1 LLNYLLTHTKLNRQA
16 ENFRKMIVA
25 MSRDIRVILVKL
37 ADRTHNIRTLKFV
50 APHKQ
55 REVAH
60 ETLDL
65 YAPLAHRL
73 GIFWL
78 KTELEDTS
86 LRYLEP
92 KVYEDLKHMV
102 STKKEEREAYAKEV
116 TELLLAKV
124 RGVGLESARV
134 TGRAKH
140 FYSIYQKMRSR
151 GLTHVSEV
159 HDLIAFRI
167 LVDDIT
173 ACYQALGVVH
183 TMWKPVPGRF
193 KDYIALAKP
202 NMYQSL
208 HTTVIGPG
216 GQRIEVQIRTDEM
229 HQVAEEGIA
238 AHWMYKGENKGVE
251 EARRFAWLRQLVEW
265 VQQLN
270 DPEEFLHTVKEDLFE
285 KEVFVF
291 SPKVCVRTACVANVL
306 LMCC

>member
-1 LLNYLLTHTKLNRQA
+1 
-16 ENFRKMIVA
+16 MCVC
-25 MSRDIRVILVKL
+25 VCVC
-37 ADRTHNIRTLKFV
+37 V
-50 APHKQ
+50 C
-55 REVAH
+55 VC
-60 ETLDL
+60 L
-65 YAPLAHRL
+65 YVC
-73 GIFWL
+73 IIYIYIYIY
-78 KTELEDTS
+78 
-86 LRYLEP
+86 RYLEP

-216 GQRIEVQIRTDEM
+216 GQRIEGPHSQQYALE
-229 HQVAEEGIA
+229 
-238 AHWMYKGENKGVE
+238 
-251 EARRFAWLRQLVEW
+251 WL
-265 VQQLN
+265 
-270 DPEEFLHTVKEDLFE
+270 
-285 KEVFVF
+285 
-291 SPKVCVRTACVANVL
+291 CVVNVL
-306 LMCC
+306 RR